1 MAERSAAHAAFGRA
15 IRELRQVRGISQEQL
30 GFGSGLHRTYVG
42 GIERGERNPSLANI
56 LRIAEA
62 LGVSPSEL
70 LAASERRL
78 HGGAT
83 KRAWSGRR
91 VPS

>member
-15 IRELRQVRGISQEQL
+15 MRDFRRGRGLSQEQL
-30 GFGSGLHRTYVG
+30 GYDSGLHRTYIG

-70 LAASERRL
+70 LAATERN
-78 HGGAT
+78 
-83 KRAWSGRR
+83 WS
-91 VPS
+91 S